1 MMKSEYPLRSLG
13 GVLELDRDEVAVE
26 PTASYRLAGMYSFG
40 RGIFERGAVEGADM
54 SYRTLFRLHEHQL
67 VMSRLNGWEGA
78 VAVVGDDIAG
88 AFVSN
93 EYPTFLAKDGA
104 ADPSYLAHLCRWPE
118 FWDALR
124 ARARGM
130 GSDVGARR
138 LRVHPDQLLQVEVPL
153 PDMTEQRR
161 VASRLRRLED
171 NLTAVASLE
180 ARATT
185 VAEAIPPSL
194 LRRPASRM
202 HLGDLVEQIRREEAV
217 ESSREYALLGVR
229 WYGEGLFIR
238 ERKAGSEVAAAKL
251 YRVEDGDFVYNRLF
265 AWKGSF
271 AVAGRDV
278 HNCYVSGE
286 FPVFRV
292 DTSSLDTRYLLAVF
306 SDPAAWSTVENK
318 SVGGT
323 PTSRN
328 RLKEQAFLA
337 LDIPVPSLEEQRA
350 VAGLATE
357 LRKVREGAHRRRVY
371 IQALQHAAL
380 NRAFAGLM

>member
-1 MMKSEYPLRSLG
+1 MKSEYPLRALG
-13 GVLELDRDEVAVE
+13 EVLKVERDEVAVE

-40 RGIFERGAVEGADM
+40 RGIFERGSVEGADM
-54 SYRTLFRLHEHQL
+54 SYRSLFRLHEHQL

-78 VAVVGDDIAG
+78 VAIVGEDIAG

-93 EYPTFLAKDGA
+93 EYPTFSARDGA
-104 ADPSYLAHLCRWPE
+104 ADPSYLAHLCRWPD
-118 FWDALR
+118 FWHALR

-138 LRVHPDQLLQVEVPL
+138 LRVHPDHLLDVEVPL
-153 PDMTEQRR
+153 PDMDEQQR

-171 NLTAVASLE
+171 HLTAIAGLE
-180 ARATT
+180 TRATT

-194 LRRPASRM
+194 LRLPAAKVRV
-202 HLGDLVEQIRREEAV
+202 GDFVEQVRREETV
-217 ESSREYALLGVR
+217 ESAQEYALLGVR

-238 ERKAGSEVAAAKL
+238 ERKPGSEVAAAKL

-286 FPVFRV
+286 FPVFRL
-292 DTSSLDTRYLLAVF
+292 DTTSLDTRYLLAVF
-306 SDPAAWSTVENK
+306 SDPAAWLRVEGK

-337 LDIPVPSLEEQRA
+337 LEIPVPSLDEQRA
-350 VAGLATE
+350 VAHLATE
-357 LRKVREGAHRRRVY
+357 LQKVREAAHRRCVY
-371 IQALQHAAL
+371 VQALQRAAL